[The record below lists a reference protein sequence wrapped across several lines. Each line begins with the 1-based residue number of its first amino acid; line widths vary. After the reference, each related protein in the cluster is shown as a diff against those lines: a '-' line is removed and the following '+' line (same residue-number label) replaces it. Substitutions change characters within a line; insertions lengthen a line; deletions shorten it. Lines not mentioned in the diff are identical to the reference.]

1 MLVDSPL
8 AARLERQ
15 REQLELSERH
25 QREEDVGE
33 VFRFLCGQNYKSAS
47 DGHESVALMHS
58 RDSRTCIAE
67 PLQMLLV
74 LPLHFGNALA
84 DC

>member
-1 MLVDSPL
+1 LIEWPSEFRIPPFPTE
-8 AARLERQ
+8 RL
-15 REQLELSERH
+15 RH